1 MTLTIKQ
8 EPKPLLLL
16 TISLA
21 ARTHLVKMN
30 TYPKLLYLLQSL
42 HVLIPQAFFRK
53 FDIHFEIYIYFYY
66 ICGHYSTGSFPHLSN
81 LTVT

>member
-42 HVLIPQAFFRK
+42 HVLIPQAFLENLTFILK
-53 FDIHFEIYIYFYY
+53 FIYISIIFVG
-66 ICGHYSTGSFPHLSN
+66 ITVLDLSHI
-81 LTVT
+81 